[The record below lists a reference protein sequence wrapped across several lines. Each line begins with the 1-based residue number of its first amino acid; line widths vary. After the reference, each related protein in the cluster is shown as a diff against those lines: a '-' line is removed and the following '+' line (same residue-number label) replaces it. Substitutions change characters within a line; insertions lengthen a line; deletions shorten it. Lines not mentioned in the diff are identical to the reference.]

1 MNHHD
6 QVGITDKMTKTID
19 PELVAMM
26 EAEHDR
32 EIETGRA
39 DLLVNIAAA
48 QDALRKVQRT
58 RARLVE
64 LYDVEHAE
72 GGSDFVHYLEEAARG
87 LRVAEA
93 LNPTRL
99 GYSRPQG
106 CEICG
111 HRGGRL
117 VEHAVADPRAPR
129 VVCQDTRACGERCAD
144 PDVGDINR

>member
-1 MNHHD
+1 
-6 QVGITDKMTKTID
+6 MTKTID
-19 PELVAMM
+19 PELAATM
-26 EAEHDR
+26 EAEHER
-32 EIETGRA
+32 EIEVIRA
-39 DLLVNIAAA
+39 DLLADIAAA
-48 QDALRKVQRT
+48 QDALRRVQRSQS
-58 RARLVE
+58 RLVD

-72 GGSDFVHYLEEAARG
+72 GGHDFVHFLEEAGRA

-129 VVCQDTRACGERCAD
+129 VVCQDTRACGERCTAQD
-144 PDVGDINR
+144 ARGDINR